1 MKVHQVEVCVYRCG
15 TLTRSEM
22 TGRWLKMSRNR
33 QVRYAGRERVPIFG
47 RGPWAL
53 AASGTDTSTFEVIYL
68 STRLEGVQ
76 QLHGPLENLL
86 CGNQLGR
93 PARLQ
98 GQLFCDRIRKT
109 D

>member
-1 MKVHQVEVCVYRCG
+1 MCISLWDIDAQRDDWSLVENVSEPAGAVCRPRKG
-15 TLTRSEM
+15 
-22 TGRWLKMSRNR
+22 
-33 QVRYAGRERVPIFG
+33 IFG

-53 AASGTDTSTFEVIYL
+53 AASGTDTSTFEVIYLSL